1 MAKYHINKKGVPA
14 VCRAT
19 SKPCPLGG
27 AEAHFD
33 SKKEAE
39 AFTQNKMKK
48 EHGLL
53 TTLSLKERYKSGDEE
68 QRIQA
73 IKDGY
78 VSSEIVL
85 DPSAKVRMAL
95 LDEGH
100 YSDRLIYDSDPEVVK
115 KAREVYGKTPHG
127 KIEILHNELV
137 PPMGVAETQA
147 GELVRATSRLIYR
160 FFNDGDRVGVGYG
173 KETCNS
179 SFRYLLDMAEKLEDE
194 KLTEALDSLDD
205 SFTKDSEYE
214 ENLEIIAERI
224 ALQIEAN
231 PKLKEAKNT
240 VDSREG
246 FTRDWDYEDE
256 EDEYDD
262 RYPGFD
268 SGYDEDEYDEN
279 GEDGNGYM
287 Y

>member
-19 SKPCPLGG
+19 TKPCPLGG
-27 AEAHFD
+27 EEVHFG
-33 SKKEAE
+33 SKEEAE

-53 TTLSLKERYKSGDEE
+53 TTLPPEERYKSGDEE

-115 KAREVYGKTPHG
+115 KAREVYSKTPHG
-127 KIEILHNELV
+127 KLEILHDELV
-137 PPMGVAETQA
+137 PSMGVAETQA

-173 KETCNS
+173 NETCNS
-179 SFRYLLDMAEKLEDE
+179 SFRYLSKMANRFEDE
-194 KLTEALDSLDD
+194 KLADALDSLDD

-224 ALQIEAN
+224 ALQIETN
-231 PKLKEAKNT
+231 PELREIKNT
-240 VDSREG
+240 VDSREE
-246 FTRDWDYEDE
+246 FIMAWDYKDEEDE
-256 EDEYDD
+256 EDEYYEDYED
-262 RYPGFD
+262 Y
-268 SGYDEDEYDEN
+268 EDEYDEN

>member
-1 MAKYHINKKGVPA
+1 MAKYHINKNGVPS

-27 AEAHFD
+27 AEAHFG
-33 SKKEAE
+33 SKEEAE

-53 TTLSLKERYKSGDEE
+53 TTLSLKERYKSGNEE

-85 DPSAKVRMAL
+85 DPSVKVRMAL
-95 LDEGH
+95 IDEGH
-100 YSDRLIYDSDPEVVK
+100 YSDRLIYDSDPEVAR

-137 PPMGVAETQA
+137 PSMGAAETQA

-160 FFNDGDRVGVGYG
+160 FYNDGDRVGVGYG

-179 SFRYLLDMAEKLEDE
+179 SFRYLSEMAERFEDE
-194 KLTEALDSLDD
+194 KLADALDSLDG
-205 SFTKDSEYE
+205 SFAKDSEYG

-224 ALQIEAN
+224 AFQIEAN
-231 PKLKEAKNT
+231 PELRETKNT
-240 VDSREG
+240 VDSRED
-246 FTRDWDYEDE
+246 FTREWDYEDE
-256 EDEYDD
+256 DYEDYYEDDEYHYDD
-262 RYPGFD
+262 
-268 SGYDEDEYDEN
+268 DEY
-279 GEDGNGYM
+279 
-287 Y
+287 